1 MYKAC
6 IFDLDGT
13 LTDTLESITRSV
25 NLTLE
30 RMGLPVIT
38 LEQCREFVGSGAR
51 KLMERTLKSCGDED
65 LVRIE
70 EAMEIYGRVFAENCT
85 YHVKPYDGIEK
96 MLKAL
101 KERGIYL
108 AVLSNKPDGHTK
120 DVVHTS
126 FGDAIFD
133 YVQGQKEEIPRKP
146 DPAAVFAIME
156 MAGISREECV
166 YIGDSDVDMCTGNNA
181 GVMTV
186 GVSWGFRSRE
196 ILKETGA
203 DVIIDHPEE
212 LTVIVNNTKGEEG
225 KNERI

>member
-1 MYKAC
+1 M
-6 IFDLDGT
+6 
-13 LTDTLESITRSV
+13 TDTLESMTRSV

-30 RMGLPVIT
+30 RMGQPVIT

-51 KLMERTLKSCGDED
+51 KLMERTLKACGDED

-85 YHVKPYDGIEK
+85 YHVKPFDGIEK

-108 AVLSNKPDGHTK
+108 AVLSNKPDGQTK
-120 DVVHTS
+120 DVVHTF

-203 DVIIDHPEE
+203 M
-212 LTVIVNNTKGEEG
+212 
-225 KNERI
+225 

>member
-1 MYKAC
+1 M
-6 IFDLDGT
+6 
-13 LTDTLESITRSV
+13 
-25 NLTLE
+25 
-30 RMGLPVIT
+30 
-38 LEQCREFVGSGAR
+38 
-51 KLMERTLKSCGDED
+51 
-65 LVRIE
+65 RIE

-108 AVLSNKPDGHTK
+108 AVLSNKPDGQTK
-120 DVVHTS
+120 DVVHTF

-166 YIGDSDVDMCTGNNA
+166 YIGDSEVDLATGTAA
-181 GVMTV
+181 GMKTV
-186 GVSWGFRSRE
+186 LVSWGFRGREALTRDGAKCIVDSAEE
-196 ILKETGA
+196 ILNIA
-203 DVIIDHPEE
+203 
-212 LTVIVNNTKGEEG
+212 EG
-225 KNERI
+225 GCV